1 MFFFLQSISGKKTTS
16 FWYKNYN
23 LDIFVYSYEYLKG
36 KSSSIFWI
44 VMHANSYKG
53 NLKDKV
59 QTLPSFFMLCNF
71 SVCTNGW
78 ALFAGHYHY
87 FNVVGTKLNQA
98 GLFPYSMLI
107 FSFLLHTLDTP
118 IWMQD
123 KSNLLKLSLNWSMT
137 NWQMFDIQIYRWMCE
152 TNNCTFVSFPY
163 LPCNFYF
170 FKTYKFSSFLQKS
183 HALYSFISCMLI
195 VGYT

>member
-1 MFFFLQSISGKKTTS
+1 
-16 FWYKNYN
+16 
-23 LDIFVYSYEYLKG
+23 
-36 KSSSIFWI
+36 
-44 VMHANSYKG
+44 MHANSYKG

-123 KSNLLKLSLNWSMT
+123 KSNLLKLSLN
-137 NWQMFDIQIYRWMCE
+137 
-152 TNNCTFVSFPY
+152 
-163 LPCNFYF
+163 
-170 FKTYKFSSFLQKS
+170 
-183 HALYSFISCMLI
+183 
-195 VGYT
+195 

>member
-1 MFFFLQSISGKKTTS
+1 
-16 FWYKNYN
+16 
-23 LDIFVYSYEYLKG
+23 
-36 KSSSIFWI
+36 
-44 VMHANSYKG
+44 
-53 NLKDKV
+53 
-59 QTLPSFFMLCNF
+59 MLCNF

-123 KSNLLKLSLNWSMT
+123 KSNLLKLSLNW
-137 NWQMFDIQIYRWMCE
+137 QIDKCLIYRYIYECAKPIIVHLCHFL
-152 TNNCTFVSFPY
+152 TCHVIFI
-163 LPCNFYF
+163 F
-170 FKTYKFSSFLQKS
+170 FKLTNLVPFCRKVMLCIPLYTACLLLVTHKSYSKLQVYCNSSRTSLIEIYSQTEKDWVKDSVFMISIISVKWKIIWYK
-183 HALYSFISCMLI
+183 
-195 VGYT
+195 VWR